1 MQTFSDGK
9 KVWSLR
15 WTVGVIREAR
25 SVWYY
30 RTDTKHRLNPSMP
43 EEWIGNLFADAELL
57 ADLIWL
63 AAIKQHPGASKDEI
77 DDALYGQVIEA
88 AREALI
94 DEIVNFSQ
102 DRTGR
107 GKMLKAIAEEVKA
120 KMAEIIE
127 QATDSLTL
135 SESVTSGAE
144 NSELMEVS

>member
-1 MQTFSDGK
+1 MQTFTDGK

-30 RTDTKHRLNPSMP
+30 RGDTKHRLNPGLP

-57 ADLIWL
+57 ADLVWL

-77 DDALYGQVIEA
+77 DDALYGEVIEA

-107 GKMLKAIAEEVKA
+107 GKMLRAIAQEVKA
-120 KMAEIIE
+120 KMAEVIE
-127 QATDSLTL
+127 AATDNLTQ
-135 SESVTSGAE
+135 SESVTSGVE
-144 NSELMEVS
+144 NSELMAVS